1 MGDVEAQGHK
11 FIPEI
16 IAGHRPC

>member
-1 MGDVEAQGHK
+1 MSRQK
-11 FIPEI
+11 